1 MGNKGG
7 LGRRRDRLW
16 VGLRSTPTQSFATHF
31 HTPNTAL
38 LAPFSHI
45 LSSRHIS
52 AGSSLITHVN
62 MYQRRTE
69 RTTSSSKKRH
79 HDIYKIGDM
88 RSTCRVQNHRDGSG
102 RNDQGVSIGKFRS
115 SFVAPY
121 YMDVRYIHTHYNRIY
136 HRRRRTGD
144 QRLLQEV
151 FSAAKVPR
159 LMPPGRTSEHKRPPS
174 PRT

>member
-1 MGNKGG
+1 MGFGIP
-7 LGRRRDRLW
+7 RL
-16 VGLRSTPTQSFATHF
+16 VDTAHQNSSFVR
-31 HTPNTAL
+31 L
-38 LAPFSHI
+38 LSGVSI
-45 LSSRHIS
+45 CV
-52 AGSSLITHVN
+52 GSSWLPSSASCWHVAQFHQVQP
-62 MYQRRTE
+62 QR
-69 RTTSSSKKRH
+69 
-79 HDIYKIGDM
+79 DIYKIGDM